1 MGYIKEHLSD
11 GEKVVFLS
19 HRHWITDVPYPT
31 LFFIIAGVLFYLSG
45 FEDFTFLKWGA
56 WAFVAIGV
64 LHALRNLILN
74 SCAEFGV
81 TNKRVVVKT
90 GLIWRNTREHTLQRV
105 ESSAVNQAILGRI
118 LGYGTITIVGSGG
131 SSEPHANIAK
141 PLQFRL
147 MVQEQAQKMKD
158 HD

>member
-1 MGYIKEHLSD
+1 MSYIKEHLSD
-11 GEKVVFLS
+11 GEKIVFLS
-19 HRHWITDVPYPT
+19 HRHWITVVPYPT
-31 LFFIIAGVLFYLSG
+31 LFFIGGGLAVWAAT
-45 FEDFTFLKWGA
+45 FEDFNLMKYAAYFL
-56 WAFVAIGV
+56 FGV
-64 LHALRNLILN
+64 GTLIALRHLILN

-90 GLIWRNTREHTLQRV
+90 GLVWRKTMELILQKI
-105 ESSAVNQAILGRI
+105 ESIEVNQSILGRI